1 MAIKLGDMLVQAD
14 LIKKEQL
21 DKALAEQK
29 STGARLGAC
38 LIKMGFITEDA
49 ITDFLGKQLGVP
61 TVNLGAKEIDPA
73 LLKLIPADTARKF
86 QIVPVQRTGRTLF
99 VAMSNPADVFT
110 IEDIQFLTGFEVKP
124 MVCAET
130 SIEKTIDRLY
140 GTQASADAL
149 KALDAEAT
157 DNLEVVDKND
167 EEVATQAEIDS
178 TPVVKLVQSILMDA
192 IKKGASDI
200 HIEPYEKVLRV
211 RFRMDGVLQEVMSP
225 PRRIA
230 AAVASRIKVL
240 SKLNLTERRLPQ
252 DGRCSV
258 KLADRNVD
266 LRVSTMPIKYG
277 EKICIRVLEQSALG
291 GGLTTLGIEGKAL
304 NDFVN
309 ATTRPQGMILVTGPT
324 GSGKTRTLY
333 SAIYQL
339 NKPGVNIVTAEDPV
353 EYDMMGINQV
363 NVQPEIGYTFEK
375 ALKAFLR
382 QDPNIVLVGEIRDR
396 GTGEIAMTAAMT
408 GHLVL
413 STLHTNDA
421 PSTLN
426 RLLDMEIPPFL
437 IAATV
442 TLIEAQRLVR
452 RVCKSCKAPVPL
464 EEYAELIRKMGVDPA
479 TLQGVQFM
487 RGKGCA
493 ECNQTGYKGRVG
505 IFEVLPVG
513 PEIRRMIIARK
524 STDEIRAEAERLGML
539 SLRQAVLDKAKQGL
553 TTLEEAVRETVSE

>member
-1 MAIKLGDMLVQAD
+1 M
-14 LIKKEQL
+14 KKEQL

-38 LIKMGFITEDA
+38 LIKLGFITEDA

-61 TVNLGAKEIDPA
+61 TVNLGSKEIDA
-73 LLKLIPADTARKF
+73 QLLKLIPADTARKF

-140 GTQASADAL
+140 GTQASVDAL
-149 KALDAEAT
+149 KAIDAEAQA
-157 DNLEVVDKND
+157 DNLEVVDKNED
-167 EEVATQAEIDS
+167 EVATQAEIDS
-178 TPVVKLVQSILMDA
+178 TPVVKLVQSIIMDA

-211 RFRMDGVLQEVMSP
+211 RYRMDGVLQEVMSP
-225 PRRIA
+225 PRRVG

-258 KLADRNVD
+258 KVGDRNVD

-291 GGLTTLGIEGKAL
+291 GALTALGIEGKAL
-304 NDFVN
+304 DDFVA
-309 ATTRPQGMILVTGPT
+309 ATNRPQGMILVTGPT

-396 GTGEIAMTAAMT
+396 QTGEIAMTAAMT

-442 TLIEAQRLVR
+442 SLIEAQRLVR
-452 RVCKSCKAPVPL
+452 RVCKSCKQPDPITPD
-464 EEYAELIRKMGVDPA
+464 EIRKLGIDPDIFKGA
-479 TLQGVQFM
+479 TLM
-487 RGKGCA
+487 RGKGCV
-493 ECNQTGYKGRVG
+493 ECNNTGNKGRIG
-505 IFEVLPVG
+505 IFEVLPIS
-513 PEIRRMIIARK
+513 PEIRRMIINRN
-524 STDEIRAEAERLGML
+524 STDEIRIEAVRLGMKT
-539 SLRQAVLDKAKQGL
+539 LRDAALEKARQGL
-553 TTLEEAVRETVSE
+553 ITLEAAVVETVQD

>member
-1 MAIKLGDMLVQAD
+1 MALKLGDMLVQAN

-21 DKALAEQK
+21 DRALAEQK

-38 LIKMGFITEDA
+38 LIKLGFITEDA

-61 TVNLGAKEIDPA
+61 TVNLGSKEIDA
-73 LLKLIPADTARKF
+73 QLLKLIPADTARKF

-149 KALDAEAT
+149 KAIDAEAQA
-157 DNLEVVDKND
+157 DNLEVVDKNED
-167 EEVATQAEIDS
+167 EVATQAEIDS

-211 RFRMDGVLQEVMSP
+211 RYRMDGMLQEVMSP
-225 PRRIA
+225 PRRVA
-230 AAVASRIKVL
+230 AAVASRIKVI

-258 KLADRNVD
+258 KLADRTVD

-277 EKICIRVLEQSALG
+277 EKIVIRVLEQSALG
-291 GGLTTLGIEGKAL
+291 GALTSLGIEGKAL
-304 NDFVN
+304 DDFVA
-309 ATTRPQGMILVTGPT
+309 ATNRPQGMILVTGPT

-396 GTGEIAMTAAMT
+396 QTGEIAMTAAMT

-442 TLIEAQRLVR
+442 SLIEAQRLVR
-452 RVCKSCKAPVPL
+452 RVCKSCKQPDPITPD
-464 EEYAELIRKMGVDPA
+464 EIRKLGIDPDIFKGA
-479 TLQGVQFM
+479 TLM
-487 RGKGCA
+487 RGKGCV
-493 ECNQTGYKGRVG
+493 ECNNTGNKGRIG
-505 IFEVLPVG
+505 IFEVLPIS
-513 PEIRRMIIARK
+513 PEIRRMIIGRS
-524 STDEIRAEAERLGML
+524 STDEIRIEAVRLGMKT
-539 SLRQAVLDKAKQGL
+539 LRDAALEKARQGL
-553 TTLEEAVRETVSE
+553 ITLEAAVVETVQD